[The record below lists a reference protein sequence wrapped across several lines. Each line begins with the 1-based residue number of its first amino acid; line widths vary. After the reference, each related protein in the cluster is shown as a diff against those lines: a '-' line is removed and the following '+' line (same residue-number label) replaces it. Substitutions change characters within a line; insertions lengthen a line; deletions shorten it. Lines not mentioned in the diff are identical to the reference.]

1 MLSVLKIK
9 NIAIIESAEIEFS
22 RGFNVLTGE
31 TGAGKSIILDSIN
44 AVLGFRTSRELIRT
58 GESQAEVTAL
68 FSEIGNDVSLKL
80 TELGLPPC
88 EDGSLLISRI
98 ITPEKNVCRI
108 NGALTNVTVLKELG
122 NTLISIHG
130 QQDNRELLNSET
142 HLSYIDA
149 LASNSELL
157 SRFEEVY
164 SELSETQHLIKKMSS
179 DKAERA
185 RRADML
191 AFQIDELSK
200 AEIVPGEWEEL
211 KNRRSVIRNF
221 EKIQSAFGS
230 AYSALSGDGDFE
242 GAVSL
247 VSGALRELSGVSS
260 FSSDAERLCGELSEV
275 YYTLSDIS
283 ESLRDG
289 SDEDFSPD
297 ELRDIEDRLDLLYR
311 LSKKYGDTEEE
322 MLLFLSDAQ
331 KELDEIS
338 LSDDALEKLIPK
350 RDGLLK
356 KAESLAA
363 ELSKER
369 KKAAEEFC
377 DKVCDE
383 LRFLDMPSVKFFA
396 RFFETPLS
404 EKGFDGVEFLIS
416 ANVGEAPKPLAKT
429 ASGGELSRIMLAIK
443 TVLSDKDS
451 IQTMIFDEIDTGV
464 SGRAAVKIAQKL
476 GEASV
481 GKQVICVTHLPQIA
495 SRGDSHY
502 LIEKSSHDGKTYTKV
517 TLLNKDE
524 RVYEIAR
531 IIGGD
536 KISDV
541 QLLNAKEMLESA
553 ANS

>member
-68 FSEIGNDVSLKL
+68 FSDIGEAVALKM
-80 TELGLPPC
+80 TDLGLPLS
-88 EDGSLLISRI
+88 EDGSLLVSRA
-98 ITPEKNVCRI
+98 ITPDKNICRV
-108 NGALTNVTVLKELG
+108 NGALTNVSVLKELG

-130 QQDNRELLNSET
+130 QQDNRELLNPET

-149 LASNSELL
+149 LASNGELL
-157 SRFEEVY
+157 ERFGEAFEE
-164 SELSETQHLIKKMSS
+164 LSKTERLIKKISS

-191 AFQIDELSK
+191 AFQIDELKK
-200 AEIVPGEWEEL
+200 AELSPGEWQEL

-221 EKIQSAFGS
+221 EKIQAAFNA
-230 AYSALSGDGDFE
+230 AYSALSGDDGFE

-247 VSGALRELSGVSS
+247 VSGALRELSSVSS
-260 FSSDAERLCGELSEV
+260 YSSDAEKLSGELSEL
-275 YYTLSDIS
+275 YYSLSDIS
-283 ESLRDG
+283 DSLR
-289 SDEDFSPD
+289 SEREADFSLG
-297 ELRDIEDRLDLLYR
+297 ELEGIEERLDLLYR
-311 LSKKYGDTEEE
+311 LSKKYGDTEED
-322 MLLFLSDAQ
+322 MLEFLANAE
-331 KELDEIS
+331 KELEEIS
-338 LSDDALEKLIPK
+338 LSDDALERLISEREPLYEK
-350 RDGLLK
+350 TV
-356 KAESLAA
+356 A
-363 ELSKER
+363 LSKELSAAR
-369 KKAAEEFC
+369 KSAALEFC
-377 DKVCDE
+377 EKVCEE
-383 LRFLDMPSVKFFA
+383 LRFLDMPSVKFFTEFKEA
-396 RFFETPLS
+396 PLS
-404 EKGFDGVEFLIS
+404 VTGADSAEFLIT

-451 IQTMIFDEIDTGV
+451 ISTMIFDEIDTGV

-476 GEASV
+476 HEAAL

-495 SRGDSHY
+495 SRAGSHY
-502 LIEKSSHDGKTYTKV
+502 LIEKSAHDGKTFTKV
-517 TLLNKDE
+517 TLLSETE

-536 KISDV
+536 KITEA
-541 QLLNAKEMLESA
+541 QLASAKEMLRG
-553 ANS
+553 

>member
-68 FSEIGNDVSLKL
+68 FSDIGEAVALKM
-80 TELGLPPC
+80 TDLGLPLS
-88 EDGSLLISRI
+88 EDGSLLVSRA
-98 ITPEKNVCRI
+98 ITSDKNICRV
-108 NGALTNVTVLKELG
+108 NGALTNVSVLKELG

-130 QQDNRELLNSET
+130 QQDNRELLNPET

-149 LASNSELL
+149 LASNGALL
-157 SRFEEVY
+157 ERFGEAFEE
-164 SELSETQHLIKKMSS
+164 LSKTERLIKKISS

-191 AFQIDELSK
+191 AFQIDELKK
-200 AEIVPGEWEEL
+200 AELSPGEWQEL

-221 EKIQSAFGS
+221 EKIQTAFNA
-230 AYSALSGDGDFE
+230 AYSALSGDDGFE

-247 VSGALRELSGVSS
+247 VSGALRELSSVSS
-260 FSSDAERLCGELSEV
+260 YSEGAEKLSGELSEL
-275 YYTLSDIS
+275 YYSLSDIS
-283 ESLRDG
+283 DSLR
-289 SDEDFSPD
+289 SEREADFSLG
-297 ELRDIEDRLDLLYR
+297 ELEGIEERLDLLYK

-322 MLLFLSDAQ
+322 MLEFLANAE
-331 KELDEIS
+331 KELEEIS
-338 LSDDALEKLIPK
+338 LSDDALERLISEREPLYEK
-350 RDGLLK
+350 TV
-356 KAESLAA
+356 A
-363 ELSKER
+363 LSKELSTAR
-369 KKAAEEFC
+369 KSAALEFC
-377 DKVCDE
+377 EKVCEE
-383 LRFLDMPSVKFFA
+383 LRFLDMPSVKFFTEFKEA
-396 RFFETPLS
+396 PLS
-404 EKGFDGVEFLIS
+404 VTGADSAEFLIT
-416 ANVGEAPKPLAKT
+416 ANIGEAPKPLAKT

-451 IQTMIFDEIDTGV
+451 ISTMIFDEIDTGV

-476 GEASV
+476 HEAAL

-495 SRGDSHY
+495 SRAGSHY
-502 LIEKSSHDGKTYTKV
+502 LIEKSAHDGKTFTKV
-517 TLLNKDE
+517 TLLSESE

-536 KISDV
+536 KITEA
-541 QLLNAKEMLESA
+541 QLASAKEMLIG
-553 ANS
+553 

>member
-68 FSEIGNDVSLKL
+68 FSDVGEAVALKM
-80 TELGLPPC
+80 TDLGLPLS
-88 EDGSLLISRI
+88 EDGSVLVSRA
-98 ITPEKNVCRI
+98 ITPDKNICRV
-108 NGALTNVTVLKELG
+108 NGALTNVSVLKELG

-130 QQDNRELLNSET
+130 QQDNRELLNPET

-149 LASNSELL
+149 LASNGELL
-157 SRFEEVY
+157 ERFGEAFEE
-164 SELSETQHLIKKMSS
+164 LSKTERLIKKISS

-191 AFQIDELSK
+191 AFQIDELKK
-200 AEIVPGEWEEL
+200 AELSPGEWQEL

-221 EKIQSAFGS
+221 EKIQAAFNA
-230 AYSALSGDGDFE
+230 AYSALSGDDGFE

-247 VSGALRELSGVSS
+247 VSGALRELSSVSS
-260 FSSDAERLCGELSEV
+260 YSSDAEKLSGELSEL
-275 YYTLSDIS
+275 YYSLSDIS
-283 ESLRDG
+283 DSLR
-289 SDEDFSPD
+289 SEREADFSLG
-297 ELRDIEDRLDLLYR
+297 ELEGIEERLDLLYR
-311 LSKKYGDTEEE
+311 LSKKYGDTEED
-322 MLLFLSDAQ
+322 MLEFLANAE
-331 KELDEIS
+331 KELEEIS
-338 LSDDALEKLIPK
+338 LSDDALERLISEREPLYEK
-350 RDGLLK
+350 TV
-356 KAESLAA
+356 A
-363 ELSKER
+363 LSKELSAAR
-369 KKAAEEFC
+369 KSAALEFC
-377 DKVCDE
+377 EKVCEE
-383 LRFLDMPSVKFFA
+383 LRFLDMPSVKFFTEFKEA
-396 RFFETPLS
+396 PLS
-404 EKGFDGVEFLIS
+404 VTGADSAEFLIT

-451 IQTMIFDEIDTGV
+451 ISTMIFDEIDTGV

-476 GEASV
+476 HEAAL

-495 SRGDSHY
+495 SRAGSHY
-502 LIEKSSHDGKTYTKV
+502 LIEKSAHDGKTFTKV
-517 TLLNKDE
+517 TLLSETE

-536 KISDV
+536 KITEA
-541 QLLNAKEMLESA
+541 QLASAKEMLRG
-553 ANS
+553 